1 MFTSFVV
8 SLVLAASALANVYIT
23 SPTSSTTWTGGQQAT
38 INWQDDGSSPSLA
51 SFGTAMFSIYV
62 GNANQ
67 QTSLQLIS
75 SNVSVANVSSLTF
88 TPSPTIGPDSNEYF
102 IRVQSLN
109 LKDASNPQYPALA
122 FSAKFSLTGM
132 SGTFNSSLQA
142 EIDGQSTAPI
152 GGPTSGLSAA
162 TAAAPAATTAAAATT
177 TVKGAAASTATAT
190 GTSKSNGAG
199 RHGVTSLAGL
209 AAAAVLVGVA
219 IL

>member
-1 MFTSFVV
+1 MFTSVVV

-38 INWQDDGSSPSLA
+38 VNWQDDGSSPSLA

-75 SNVSVANVSSLTF
+75 SNISVANVSSLTF

-102 IRVQSLN
+102 IRVESLN
-109 LKDASNPQYPALA
+109 LKDASQPQYPALA

-152 GGPTSGLSAA
+152 GGSTSSSGSA
-162 TAAAPAATTAAAATT
+162 TPAAHAVTTTAAAATT
-177 TVKGAAASTATAT
+177 ASSAAASTATA
-190 GTSKSNGAG
+190 TSKSNGAG
-199 RHGVTSLAGL
+199 RHGVTGLAGL
-209 AAAAVLVGVA
+209 VGAAAVLAGVA
-219 IL
+219 VL

>member
-1 MFTSFVV
+1 MFTSVVV
-8 SLVLAASALANVYIT
+8 SLILAASALANVYIT

-38 INWQDDGSSPSLA
+38 INWQDDGASPSLA

-88 TPSPTIGPDSNEYF
+88 TPNPTIGPDSNEYF

-109 LKDASNPQYPALA
+109 LKDASQPQYPALA

-152 GGPTSGLSAA
+152 GGSTSSSGAA
-162 TAAAPAATTAAAATT
+162 TPAAHAVTTTTVAAATTAKST
-177 TVKGAAASTATAT
+177 AASTAT

-199 RHGVTSLAGL
+199 RHGVTGLAGL
-209 AAAAVLVGVA
+209 VGAAAVLAGVA
-219 IL
+219 VL